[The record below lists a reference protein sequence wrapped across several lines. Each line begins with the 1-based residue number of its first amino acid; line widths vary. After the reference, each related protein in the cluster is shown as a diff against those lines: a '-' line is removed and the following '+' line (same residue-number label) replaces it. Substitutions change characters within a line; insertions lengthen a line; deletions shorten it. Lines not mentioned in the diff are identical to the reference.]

1 MLDDEALY
9 FSTNQILQLPRQ
21 LLVSGDSTRSLVN
34 LTSVVSLS
42 PSFDLFP
49 LCVVITHLLS
59 ETSANEHQ
67 TQRLSSKLPPNQ
79 PNSVSESTPLLP
91 LLVFVF
97 FLTAFH
103 FWLLLLLLLLQVSL
117 EM

>member
-9 FSTNQILQLPRQ
+9 FLRIKSFSFQGSCSLA
-21 LLVSGDSTRSLVN
+21 GDSTRSLVN
-34 LTSVVSLS
+34 LTSVIFGNLS
-42 PSFDLFP
+42 SSFDLFR

-91 LLVFVF
+91 A
-97 FLTAFH
+97 TAFH
-103 FWLLLLLLLLQVSL
+103 FWLLLLLLLQVFL

>member
-9 FSTNQILQLPRQ
+9 FLRIKSFSFQGSCSLAAIQPGRLLISLQ
-21 LLVSGDSTRSLVN
+21 SSLKN
-34 LTSVVSLS
+34 LSS
-42 PSFDLFP
+42 SFDLFC

-91 LLVFVF
+91 A
-97 FLTAFH
+97 TAFH
-103 FWLLLLLLLLQVSL
+103 FWLLLLLLLLQVFL